1 MQWLEARKL
10 RNRLVHEY
18 MESPE
23 TFAENLVLA
32 KEYSHLLVECYNH
45 LRDYAATRMEVEGLR
60 LPQKVEIQKRL

>member
-1 MQWLEARKL
+1 
-10 RNRLVHEY
+10 